1 MKKLLIFV
9 FILLTW
15 MPAFSQ
21 EIQHGKRDD
30 LGQYILDSVKY
41 VMPEYS
47 KGIVVFTNGERSE
60 GMLNISTIRQTL
72 MFISPEGEVLEVKD
86 NDEVSRVTIK
96 GRSFVRHRGL
106 YIELLNMASDVVLAA
121 NYRINFLETEKQGAY
136 GKASPTT
143 SVTTISNYS
152 DGGRMIELDQNLTT
166 PFRYKEV
173 PYLYKDGTFYIA
185 SKKNFQKCFPDKK
198 KQIESYLKET
208 KVDFEKMEDVRL
220 LFGYIGTI

>member
-1 MKKLLIFV
+1 
-9 FILLTW
+9 
-15 MPAFSQ
+15 
-21 EIQHGKRDD
+21 
-30 LGQYILDSVKY
+30 
-41 VMPEYS
+41 
-47 KGIVVFTNGERSE
+47 
-60 GMLNISTIRQTL
+60 
-72 MFISPEGEVLEVKD
+72 
-86 NDEVSRVTIK
+86 
-96 GRSFVRHRGL
+96 
-106 YIELLNMASDVVLAA
+106 MASDVVLAA